1 MPTGSQGQ
9 GSKRTGS
16 DRTGS
21 DRTASS
27 ASGTGSNRPATSAAA
42 RYEAR
47 GAGLGSGTTAST
59 DPLGEIRRLVVVR
72 RSAYRGILVAAI
84 LAVGGYLAV
93 IEATTGSA
101 IDRVL
106 ATVMLVG
113 FGYAL
118 IELFRPSGDLRRV
131 EVVVFAAIV
140 VALAG
145 GLAVKLFA
153 VDDPA
158 VHLEA
163 WRDFAPWAPL
173 VYFWAYFAF
182 GRRLGL
188 RLSIGFYAVAVAIL
202 GAHVLAEDAL
212 AWRSLAQFY
221 VASWVYVPGLH
232 ALSWSLERHARALA
246 LAETAADRAFA
257 DPLTGLPNRARFMDR
272 LERAAALAERTG
284 AGFAVLF
291 VDLDDFKAV
300 NDAYGH
306 LAGDA
311 LLRALAARMSGAVRR
326 SDTVARLSGDEFTVL
341 TGEPIDAAGVRA
353 LADKLVAACAA
364 PVEVEERMLR
374 MSASVGVAL
383 FPDHGTDA
391 DALLRA
397 ADAAMYM
404 AKWRGKGRVQV
415 GPSNKREGPG

>member
-1 MPTGSQGQ
+1 MPTGSRGQ
-9 GSKRTGS
+9 GSNRTGS
-16 DRTGS
+16 SRSGSTGTGS
-21 DRTASS
+21 T
-27 ASGTGSNRPATSAAA
+27 GTGSNRPVDATAA
-42 RYEAR
+42 RREER
-47 GAGLGSGTTAST
+47 RAGLGGGATSST
-59 DPLGEIRRLVVVR
+59 DPLGEIRRLVAVR
-72 RSAYRGILVAAI
+72 RSAYRGILAAAI
-84 LAVGGYLAV
+84 LAVVGYLAV
-93 IEATTGSA
+93 IEATTGST

-118 IELFRPSGDLRRV
+118 VELLRPHGDLRRV
-131 EVVVFAAIV
+131 EWVVFAAIV

-153 VDDPA
+153 VDDRA

-163 WRDFAPWAPL
+163 WRDYAPWAPL

-188 RLSIGFYAVAVAIL
+188 RLSIGFYAVSVVIL
-202 GAHVLAEDAL
+202 GAHVVGDDAV

-272 LERAAALAERTG
+272 LERSVALAERTG

-291 VDLDDFKAV
+291 VDIDDFKAV

-341 TGEPIDAAGVRA
+341 TGEPVDAEGVRA

-364 PVEVEERMLR
+364 PVEVDERMVR
-374 MSASVGVAL
+374 VSASVGVAL
-383 FPDHGTDA
+383 FPDHGADA
-391 DALLRA
+391 DAMLRA
-397 ADAAMYM
+397 ADAAMYL
-404 AKWRGKGRVQV
+404 AKWGGKGRVQV
-415 GPSNKREGPG
+415 GPSNKGDGRR

>member
-1 MPTGSQGQ
+1 MRVPTGSRDQ
-9 GSKRTGS
+9 GSNR
-16 DRTGS
+16 
-21 DRTASS
+21 
-27 ASGTGSNRPATSAAA
+27 TGSNRT
-42 RYEAR
+42 
-47 GAGLGSGTTAST
+47 GSSRTGSSRTGSSRTGSIGTEPNGTASNGVASA
-59 DPLGEIRRLVVVR
+59 DPLGEIRRLVAVR
-72 RSAYRGILVAAI
+72 RSAYRGILAAAI

-101 IDRVL
+101 VDRVL
-106 ATVMLVG
+106 ATVMFVG

-118 IELFRPSGDLRRV
+118 VELIRPRGDLRRV
-131 EVVVFAAIV
+131 EWAVLAAIV

-202 GAHVLAEDAL
+202 SAHVLGDDAL

-272 LERAAALAERTG
+272 LERAVALAERTG
-284 AGFAVLF
+284 TGFAVLF
-291 VDLDDFKAV
+291 VDIDDFKAV

-311 LLRALAARMSGAVRR
+311 MLRALAARMSGAVRR

-341 TGEPIDAAGVRA
+341 TGEPVDAEGVRA
-353 LADKLVAACAA
+353 LAAKLVAACAG
-364 PVEVEERMLR
+364 PVEVDERMLR
-374 MSASVGVAL
+374 VSASVGVAL
-383 FPDHGTDA
+383 YPDHGLDA

-397 ADAAMYM
+397 ADSAMYL
-404 AKWRGKGRVQV
+404 AKWGGKGRVQV
-415 GPSNKREGPG
+415 GPALKGDGRR